1 MSSGPKEKK
10 LKAERCG
17 PKDSDN
23 TMEAWMDVIERTGKR
38 SREEKEKLRAERCEY
53 LRAYFKEPG
62 RIQDLGEDRVI
73 KWNDKDTWEE
83 LPEVVLNSCF
93 AEDILKNDKVLEM
106 LWEEIA
112 RRAAFDSY
120 LLDMMGKG

>member
-10 LKAERCG
+10 LKTERCG

-23 TMEAWMDVIERTGKR
+23 TLDAWMDVIERTGKR
-38 SREEKEKLRAERCEY
+38 SREEREKLRTERCEY
-53 LRAYFKEPG
+53 LRAYFNEPG

-83 LPEVVLNSCF
+83 LPEVVLNSLF
-93 AEDILKNDKVLEM
+93 AEDILKNEKVLEM

-112 RRAAFDSY
+112 RRGAFDSY